1 MTDLPDLEYIDT
13 ATFAELLNVT
23 PSTVRVKQH
32 RGELPKPLAQ
42 KINGGTVWK
51 TETVRE
57 YLTPTP
63 PKPCEASANAQIN
76 EALPHVID
84 LFSGCGGLSLGF
96 QKAGFKLLEG
106 YDNWQPAVDTYN
118 ANLNHPATK
127 LDLGNVDETI
137 SELSKYQ
144 ESAGY
149 PAIIG
154 GPPCQDFSSAG
165 KRIEGARADLTEKF
179 AAIITTFLP
188 PFFLMEN
195 VARAK
200 SSNAFNNAL
209 QIMRNAGYHIHHEVI
224 DASLCGVPQ
233 RRKRLITFGSHSKTI
248 TDNVFE
254 RIHNTMSDQPTTV
267 RDWFG
272 DTLNTETYYRH
283 PRSYARRGIF
293 SIDEP
298 SPTIRGVNR
307 PIPTG
312 YPGHPG
318 DAGPISQTRPLTTRE
333 RASIQTFPEDFRFI
347 SSKTDTEQMIGNAVP
362 VELAHFIAR
371 AIAETLLQQ

>member
-1 MTDLPDLEYIDT
+1 
-13 ATFAELLNVT
+13 
-23 PSTVRVKQH
+23 
-32 RGELPKPLAQ
+32 
-42 KINGGTVWK
+42 
-51 TETVRE
+51 
-57 YLTPTP
+57 
-63 PKPCEASANAQIN
+63 
-76 EALPHVID
+76 
-84 LFSGCGGLSLGF
+84 
-96 QKAGFKLLEG
+96 
-106 YDNWQPAVDTYN
+106 
-118 ANLNHPATK
+118 
-127 LDLGNVDETI
+127 
-137 SELSKYQ
+137 
-144 ESAGY
+144 
-149 PAIIG
+149 
-154 GPPCQDFSSAG
+154 
-165 KRIEGARADLTEKF
+165 
-179 AAIITTFLP
+179 
-188 PFFLMEN
+188 
-195 VARAK
+195 
-200 SSNAFNNAL
+200 
-209 QIMRNAGYHIHHEVI
+209 
-224 DASLCGVPQ
+224 
-233 RRKRLITFGSHSKTI
+233 
-248 TDNVFE
+248 
-254 RIHNTMSDQPTTV
+254 MSDQPTTV